1 MSPIIDLIIRI
12 KNGYLAGRESINT
25 PYSKF
30 REAVLIKL
38 KKLNYIDDFKVVGNG
53 IKKITIML
61 STDDSKRFTDVKPVS
76 KPGQRIYVAVNDLKP
91 VMSGLGY
98 AIISTPKGI
107 KTNIEAKREQ
117 IGGEL
122 LFYIW

>member
-12 KNGYLAGRESINT
+12 KNGYMAGKEKIES

-30 REAVLIKL
+30 REAVLQKL
-38 KKLNYIDDFKVVGNG
+38 KKLKYIEDYKVVGNG
-53 IKKITIML
+53 IKKINITL
-61 STDDSKRFTDVKPVS
+61 TTDKDKRFTDVRPVS
-76 KPGQRIYVAVNDLKP
+76 KPGQRIYIAVSELKP

-98 AIISTPKGI
+98 AIISTPNGI
-107 KTNIEAKREQ
+107 KTNIEAKKDQ